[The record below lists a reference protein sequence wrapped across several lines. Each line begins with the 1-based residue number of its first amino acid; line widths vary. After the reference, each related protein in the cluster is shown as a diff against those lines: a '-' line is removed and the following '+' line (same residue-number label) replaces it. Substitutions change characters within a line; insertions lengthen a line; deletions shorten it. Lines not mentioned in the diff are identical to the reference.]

1 VTIDAGRRVALV
13 TGASSGIG
21 QSAAVRLAALG
32 WQVIG
37 VGRDPRRSAAAEAEI
52 AAAARDGGFAM
63 VRADFTLMAEV
74 KRVAAEVR
82 SRTGRLDVLVNN
94 AGGVRDRQ
102 VITAE
107 GTEATFAANYL
118 APFLLTRELM
128 PLLRTS
134 AASQPTGTTRVIA
147 VSSSAHRVVEGL
159 NWDDLQTLGGDFRP
173 VLAYGRAKLAN
184 ILFTREL
191 ARRAAPDGI
200 VAQAMHPGVV
210 ASNFASH
217 GDEAMQAHM
226 AAADT
231 VSPDEPAETLAWL
244 ATESEGGHRSGR
256 YFHQKAEETP
266 GAAAQDDA
274 AARHLWAESEK
285 LLARLGFA
293 RPAREAAG
301 QRPNVSP

>member
-1 VTIDAGRRVALV
+1 VRIDANRRVALV

-21 QSAAVRLAALG
+21 KSTAITLAALG

-37 VGRDPRRSAAAEAEI
+37 VGRDPQRSAAAEAEI
-52 AAAARDGGFAM
+52 AAAAGDEGLTM

-74 KRVAAEVR
+74 KRVADEVG
-82 SRTGRLDVLVNN
+82 SRTGRLDVLINN

-107 GTEATFAANYL
+107 GTEATFAVNHL

-128 PLLRTS
+128 PLLKAS
-134 AASQPTGTTRVIA
+134 AASQPPGATRVIA
-147 VSSSAHRVVEGL
+147 VSSSAHRVIEGL
-159 NWDDLQTLGGDFRP
+159 NWDDLQSLGDFHAS
-173 VLAYGRAKLAN
+173 LAYCRAKLAN

-191 ARRAAPDGI
+191 ARRADPDGI

-217 GDEAMQAHM
+217 GDAAMRAHM

-244 ATESEGGHRSGR
+244 ATEPEGGRHSGR
-256 YFHQKAEETP
+256 YFYRKAEETP
-266 GAAAQDDA
+266 PQPDKTMPPPATCGRK
-274 AARHLWAESEK
+274 AR
-285 LLARLGFA
+285 RC
-293 RPAREAAG
+293 
-301 QRPNVSP
+301 